1 MTEQNPP
8 PEPAD
13 HQPKVV
19 PDETN
24 DPDYPDTVEGTG
36 SEREDEPGLD
46 EPIEH

>member
-13 HQPKVV
+13 HQPTVV
-19 PDETN
+19 PD

-46 EPIEH
+46 EPVVH